1 MNRKNLTAAVLA
13 GLAGVVG
20 IAGSAQAVN
29 VNPDGTG
36 QVLLYPYYTTNGGN
50 VTLLSVV
57 NTSDDAKAVKV
68 RFMES
73 ENSAEVLDFNLYMS
87 AYDVWTAAITP
98 MPDVMLEPFNCQTDP
113 DSSAKVPC
121 EGPLLSIA
129 ADETT
134 CTVPNLNGAQ
144 AFLPFQYMFGDDGD
158 EGSQTQARM
167 NEGHFEM
174 IEMGTLITG
183 EVLEDADGN
192 EYNVPS
198 WAGLAATHI
207 LHEDGP
213 MMGEW
218 APRSCQTLVDAWV
231 RSKPF
236 FEETSGVWIN
246 TEEFGPEFGVEA
258 PSGGLFGG
266 AAIVNP
272 LQGAMHSYDATALNG
287 WNESGEQFVGT
298 EPFGQWISIHAEP
311 GTVRPNLESGD
322 QYEGLVF
329 GEEGN
334 LLASG
339 EFEFAIDAV
348 SYVLM
353 HDTLM
358 NEYTTEADVLAETEW
373 VVTFPTKRF
382 YVFNIFGDEAYTPFT
397 TPWEPIEEGDLA
409 TACETVELNLL
420 WDREERF
427 KKAGPVCDPA
437 VEVCDSE
444 PPIVSPPPPGGDDDV
459 DDERVP
465 FELCYETNVIRFGLG
480 SEVDGDDIIDVTPDE
495 TEILGTPKGMYRNID
510 NEVLGFDAGWA
521 RIEMDDYLEARELTD
536 DNGVVYGYTYVPT
549 SRDPLGAEDGDYLN
563 GLPFVGFSVSRY
575 SNGYIPSASG
585 QAVKSAYGGLFKHKS
600 SRKVGSDFVINP

>member
-29 VNPDGTG
+29 INPDGTG
-36 QVLLYPYYTTNGGN
+36 QVLLYPYYTTNGEN
-50 VTLLSVV
+50 ITLLSVV

-113 DSSAKVPC
+113 DSSAIVPC
-121 EGPLLSIA
+121 RGPLLSVRD
-129 ADETT
+129 DETT
-134 CTVPNLNGAQ
+134 CTVPDLNGRQ
-144 AFLPFQYMFGDDGD
+144 AFLPFQYLTVKGGDK
-158 EGSQTQARM
+158 GSQTHARM

-183 EVLEDADGN
+183 ETYEDDDGN
-192 EYNVPS
+192 ERNYPS
-198 WAGLAATHI
+198 WAGIAATHV
-207 LHEDGP
+207 LHKSGP
-213 MMGEW
+213 LAGEW
-218 APRSCQTLVDAWV
+218 APASCAKLVDAWV

-236 FEETSGVWIN
+236 FEETSGDWIN
-246 TEEFGPEFGVEA
+246 TVDYGPEYGVEA

-272 LQGAMHSYDATALNG
+272 MQGSMHSYSATALNG
-287 WNESGEQFVGT
+287 WNNSGEQFVGT
-298 EPFGQWISIHAEP
+298 EPFGEWISIHAEP

-322 QYEGLVF
+322 EYEGLVF
-329 GEEGN
+329 GEDGA
-334 LLASG
+334 LLESG

-358 NEYTTEADVLAETEW
+358 NEYTTEPGVAAETEW

-382 YVFNIFGDEAYTPFT
+382 YVNNPVYPYIPFT
-397 TPWEPIEEGDLA
+397 EIWAPIKKGDLA
-409 TACETVELNLL
+409 TACEVVELNLL
-420 WDREERF
+420 WDREELF
-427 KKAGPVCDPA
+427 KKVGPECDPA
-437 VEVCDSE
+437 VEICDSE

-459 DDERVP
+459 EDDRVP

-480 SEVDGDDIIDVTPDE
+480 SEVSGDNIVDITPDQ
-495 TEILGTPKGMYRNID
+495 TEILGTPKGFYRNID
-510 NEVLGFDAGWA
+510 NAVLGFDAGWA
-521 RIEMDDYLEARELTD
+521 RIEMDDYLEAKELTD
-536 DNGVVYGYTYVPT
+536 DNGVVYGYTYEPT
-549 SRDPLGAEDGDYLN
+549 SRYSLGAEDGQHLN
-563 GLPFVGFSVSRY
+563 GLPFVGFSVTRF
-575 SNGYIPSASG
+575 SNGFIPGIDG
-585 QAVKSAYGGLFKHKS
+585 QDVKSAYGGLFKHKS
-600 SRKVGSDFVINP
+600 SRKVGSDVPGPTPK

>member
-29 VNPDGTG
+29 INPDGTG
-36 QVLLYPYYTTNGGN
+36 QVLLYPYYTTNAGN
-50 VTLLSVV
+50 ITLLSVV

-113 DSSAKVPC
+113 DSSAEVPC
-121 EGPLLSIA
+121 EGPLLTIA
-129 ADETT
+129 DDETT

-144 AFLPFQYMFGDDGD
+144 AFLPYQYLTKGGGD

-183 EVLEDADGN
+183 ETYEDEDG
-192 EYNVPS
+192 EYNEPS
-198 WAGLAATHI
+198 WAGIAATHV
-207 LHEDGP
+207 LHKSGP
-213 MMGEW
+213 LAGEW
-218 APRSCQTLVDAWV
+218 APASCASLVDAWV

-246 TEEFGPEFGVEA
+246 TVKYGPEYGVEA

-272 LQGAMHSYDATALNG
+272 MMGSMHSYDATALNG
-287 WNESGEQFVGT
+287 WNNSGEQYVN
-298 EPFGQWISIHAEP
+298 GQWISIHAEP

-334 LLASG
+334 LLESG
-339 EFEFAIDAV
+339 EFDFAIDAV

-358 NEYTTEADVLAETEW
+358 NEYTTEAGVAGQTEW

-382 YVFNIFGDEAYTPFT
+382 YVNNPVYAYPPFT
-397 TPWEPIEEGDLA
+397 EIWDPVNSGDLA
-409 TACETVELNLL
+409 TACEVVELNLL

-427 KKAGPVCDPA
+427 EKPGDPCDPS
-437 VEVCDSE
+437 EEICGEE
-444 PPIVSPPPPGGDDDV
+444 PPIVSPPPPGGTDDTGDK
-459 DDERVP
+459 RVP
-465 FELCYETNVIRFGLG
+465 FQLCYETNVIRFGLG
-480 SEVDGDDIIDVTPDE
+480 SEIDDDDEIVDVTPDA
-495 TEILGTPKGMYRNID
+495 TEILGTPKGFYRNID
-510 NEVLGFDAGWA
+510 NEVLDFQYGWA
-521 RIEMDDYLEARELTD
+521 RIEMDDYLEAIPLKD
-536 DNGVVYGYTYVPT
+536 DNGVIYGYDYEET
-549 SRDPLGAEDGDYLN
+549 SRDALGAEDGDYLN
-563 GLPFVGFSVSRY
+563 GLPFVGFSVTRF
-575 SNGYIPSASG
+575 SNGFIPVEGG
-585 QAVKSAYGGLFKHKS
+585 QDVFSSYGGLFKHKS
-600 SRKVGSDFVINP
+600 SRKVGSDFGPTPK